1 MSTSTTRWLSTTTH
15 AALAAASG
23 YLGKIW
29 KSSGRRQTGSH
40 KDRTWCL
47 LTPSPTLQRPTTL
60 RLGTPR
66 ASSYG
71 CSARALLSPS
81 YLHLPWA
88 RHMHTHT
95 ECRHKHT
102 VYTNTCSAWGHK
114 HKQGTQAPETP
125 LFPVWVCVPMLSMC
139 VYTHMCLH
147 QTCLCVR
154 VCVCVCVSSLG
165 QTQR

>member
-88 RHMHTHT
+88 RHIHTHT
-95 ECRHKHT
+95 HT
-102 VYTNTCSAWGHK
+102 HTQPTQTHACIQMHAPHGGTNTNREHRLLK
-114 HKQGTQAPETP
+114 HLCF
-125 LFPVWVCVPMLSMC
+125 LFGF
-139 VYTHMCLH
+139 
-147 QTCLCVR
+147 
-154 VCVCVCVSSLG
+154 VSPC
-165 QTQR
+165 

>member
-95 ECRHKHT
+95 QSADINTQCIQTHAQHGD
-102 VYTNTCSAWGHK
+102 TNTNREHRLLK
-114 HKQGTQAPETP
+114 H
-125 LFPVWVCVPMLSMC
+125 LCFLSGF
-139 VYTHMCLH
+139 
-147 QTCLCVR
+147 
-154 VCVCVCVSSLG
+154 VSPC
-165 QTQR
+165 